1 MMKRKKWL
9 SLFIAS
15 SMLLN
20 ASLPTAK
27 VGIQW
32 VQAQGVSSE
41 WQKELA
47 DYNQGRHYASIEWL
61 LQKVKKETAEDSEI
75 YLQAITLV
83 DALKKPSQ
91 ETARLFKNTDVVL
104 YEKWLTSVK
113 DDHASLYEQFVARTK
128 TEVPKDVEGTE
139 ETDTTKEIS
148 EESTKETIE
157 ETVDTKDPTTTDSS
171 EEVSEET
178 ARVETSDQTE
188 EADSRKET
196 SPEEKSVEGVIKS
209 APKGLRLYDLMQK
222 ADTNNNNNNNAQVVT
237 NGANNTDVVI
247 ITNDEKKGQAGAIW
261 SEKGYRIDLR
271 RSFHLKMK
279 VYLGSK
285 GKDAADGIT
294 FTMHNDPR
302 KGDAIGHDGQSLGAM
317 GNFKGKEPWTQGSG
331 VIEKSFSIEFDTHLN
346 NVNEKNESDK
356 FNFEKGINIKHPE
369 YHMSMYYPNLKSS
382 YTDMGNKGYSLF
394 HERFSKQSESIEK
407 AKPDNTKFLTL
418 KKSPADGAWHDFSLD
433 YERVEVDTEK
443 GDFCKDIPKE
453 QRSKY
458 SYRLSYTFDGQTYK
472 FYENKNEQATNELKN
487 HHDNHSLELNR
498 LGVTRDPSD
507 KPYEGETDLTEDN
520 PYVYWGLT
528 GATGDKSSVQAV
540 VFTELPDLGAPTVTQ
555 DVLKED
561 EGQDVSVNEINP
573 NTTNLSVESG
583 DKLKYQYMIDFPE
596 EGKQSIRNLVFDAS
610 FNDKIAKS
618 VKTEDVKIT
627 YENQKPGPGKENVGQ
642 VLPVENLSYEDT
654 TGKLHIENFQ
664 AIGPGDGYPTR
675 VKIEV
680 PFIVDQD
687 FTLSEKTTL
696 QDNVVIGGT
705 YEDQSTSRQLL
716 TNQVKYTV
724 KPFDGKIT
732 GNAIEVKS
740 KYLIKEAIHLKEAQI
755 LPNRTLISPNEL
767 KTLIIEKI
775 KNDDE
780 WQLGSIPKD
789 EWVKDLKISGLDGV
803 KYHPGEYGL
812 KATYNKGAKP
822 STDFRLIVSDG
833 ALEIKSE
840 GRLDYRPKIS
850 SQKKQSALST
860 KRATVTVTDQRF
872 AQDGWQVEVKA
883 SPFKKNEE
891 QEEQR
896 LQLKIAETI
905 LQKDTYIWNDDGKN
919 KTTCLEIGGKHP
931 RNSNV
936 FLPVELYMEDAS
948 TWARVKDNYY
958 ATVSW
963 NLSPK
968 TSNLP
973 RVTLPKAREEEAP

>member
-1 MMKRKKWL
+1 MKRKKWL

-61 LQKVKKETAEDSEI
+61 LQKVKEESAEDSEI

-83 DALKKPSQ
+83 DVLKKPSQ
-91 ETARLFKNTDVVL
+91 ETARLFKNTDAVL

-139 ETDTTKEIS
+139 ETDATKEIS
-148 EESTKETIE
+148 EESIKETIE

-178 ARVETSDQTE
+178 AGVETSDQTE

-196 SPEEKSVEGVIKS
+196 SLKEKPVKEVIES

-247 ITNDEKKGQAGAIW
+247 ITDDKDGGQAGAIW
-261 SEKGYRIDLR
+261 SEEGYRIDLR

-279 VYLGSK
+279 VYLGNK

-302 KGDAIGHDGQSLGAM
+302 KGKAIGHDGQSLGAM
-317 GNFKGKEPWTQGSG
+317 GNFKGKKPWEDG
-331 VIEKSFSIEFDTHLN
+331 VIKNSFSIEFDTHLN
-346 NVNEKNESDK
+346 NDGKNESDK
-356 FNFEKGINIKHPE
+356 YNFQGKNKPHPE
-369 YHMSMYYPNLKSS
+369 YHMSMYYPNLMSS
-382 YTDMGNKGYSLF
+382 YTDMGTKDYSLF
-394 HERFSKQSESIEK
+394 HERFSKRKNGSST
-407 AKPDNTKFLTL
+407 DNNRFLTL
-418 KKSPADGAWHDFSLD
+418 DKSPADGAWHDFSLD
-433 YERVEVDTEK
+433 YERIEVDTEK
-443 GDFCKDIPKE
+443 DVCFGGIPKG

-458 SYRLSYTFDGQTYK
+458 SYRLSYTFDKKTYE
-472 FYENKNEQATNELKN
+472 FYEDKNEQATNELKN
-487 HHDNHSLELNR
+487 HHDKHSLELNR

-507 KPYEGETDLTEDN
+507 DYELYKDETELTGDN

-528 GATGDKSSVQAV
+528 GATGKQSSVQAV

-610 FNDKIAKS
+610 FNDKIAQS

-627 YENQKPGPGKENVGQ
+627 YENQKPGPGEENVGQ

-687 FTLSEKTTL
+687 FTLDEDTTL

-732 GNAIEVKS
+732 GNAIEIES
-740 KYLIKEAIHLKEAQI
+740 RDLIKEAIHLQKAQV
-755 LPNRTLISPNEL
+755 LKDRTLIHPNEL
-767 KTLIIEKI
+767 ETLIIEKI

-789 EWVKDLKISGLDGV
+789 EWVKDLIISGLDRV
-803 KYHPGEYGL
+803 TYHPGEYGL
-812 KATYNKGAKP
+812 RATYNKGPKP
-822 STDFRLIVSDG
+822 YTDFRLIVSDG

-840 GRLDYRPKIS
+840 GGLDYRPKIS

-860 KRATVTVTDQRF
+860 EGATVTVTDQRF

-883 SPFKKNEE
+883 SPFKKQNEE
-891 QEEQR
+891 QGEQR
-896 LQLKIAETI
+896 LQLKIAGMI
-905 LQKDTYIWNDDGKN
+905 LQNDTYIWNDGNN
-919 KTTCLEIGGKHP
+919 KSTCLEIDGKQP

-936 FLPVELYMEDAS
+936 FLPIELYMEDAS
-948 TWARVKDNYY
+948 TWARVKDSYH

>member
-1 MMKRKKWL
+1 MKRKKWL

-61 LQKVKKETAEDSEI
+61 LQKVKEETAEDSEI

-91 ETARLFKNTDVVL
+91 ETARLFKNIDVVL

-178 ARVETSDQTE
+178 AGVETSDQTE

-222 ADTNNNNNNNAQVVT
+222 ANTNNNNAQVVT

-247 ITNDEKKGQAGAIW
+247 ITDDKDGGQAGAIW
-261 SEKGYRIDLR
+261 SEEGYRIDLR

-279 VYLGSK
+279 VYLGNK

-302 KGDAIGHDGQSLGAM
+302 KGNAIGHDGQSLGAM
-317 GNFKGKEPWTQGSG
+317 GNFKNKKPWTKDSG
-331 VIEKSFSIEFDTHLN
+331 VIENSFSIEFDTHLN
-346 NVNEKNESDK
+346 NDGKNESDK
-356 FNFEKGINIKHPE
+356 YNFQGKNKPHPE
-369 YHMSMYYPNLKSS
+369 YHMSMYYPNLMSS
-382 YTDMGNKGYSLF
+382 YTDMGTKDYSLF
-394 HERFSKQSESIEK
+394 HERFSQPSKSKEK
-407 AKPDNTKFLTL
+407 ATPDNSKFLTL
-418 KKSPADGAWHDFSLD
+418 DKSPADGAWHDFSLD
-433 YERVEVDTEK
+433 YERIEVDTEK
-443 GDFCKDIPKE
+443 DDCFGGIPKD

-487 HHDNHSLELNR
+487 HHDKHSLELNR

-561 EGQDVSVNEINP
+561 EGQDVSVNEIND
-573 NTTNLSVESG
+573 TTIGPRPKLTVKSG

-610 FNDKIAKS
+610 FNDKIAQS

-627 YENQKPGPGKENVGQ
+627 YENQKPGPGEENVGQ

-654 TGKLHIENFQ
+654 TGELHIENFQ

-724 KPFDGKIT
+724 TPFDGEIT
-732 GNAIEVKS
+732 GNAIEVES
-740 KYLIKEAIHLKEAQI
+740 RDLIKEAIHLQKAQV
-755 LPNRTLISPNEL
+755 LKDRTLISPNEL

-789 EWVKDLKISGLDGV
+789 EWVNDLKISGLDGV

-812 KATYNKGAKP
+812 KATYNKGPKP
-822 STDFRLIVSDG
+822 YTDFRLIVSDG
-833 ALEIKSE
+833 ALSIKSE
-840 GRLDYRPKIS
+840 GGLDYQPKIS

-860 KRATVTVTDQRF
+860 ERATVTVTDQRF

-883 SPFKKNEE
+883 SPFKKKNKEQEE
-891 QEEQR
+891 QVEQR

-905 LQKDTYIWNDDGKN
+905 LQEASYIRDGGNN
-919 KTTCLEIGGKHP
+919 KSTCLEIGKKQP
-931 RNSNV
+931 SNV
-936 FLPVELYMEDAS
+936 SLPVELYMEDAS
-948 TWARVKDNYY
+948 TWARVKDSYH